1 MHGSAA
7 QPPRFPAQ
15 AAVAAPAPLSRASC
29 GTNGAV
35 SPQPGPAAAAD
46 GAIPTGQPTP
56 NPT

>member
-7 QPPRFPAQ
+7 QSPRFPAR
-15 AAVAAPAPLSRASC
+15 AAPAPLSRASC